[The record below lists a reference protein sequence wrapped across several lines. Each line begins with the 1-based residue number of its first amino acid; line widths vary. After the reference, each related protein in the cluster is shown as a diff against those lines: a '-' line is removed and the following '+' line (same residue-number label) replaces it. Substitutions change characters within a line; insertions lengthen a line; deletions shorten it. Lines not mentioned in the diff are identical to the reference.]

1 MGSKTEL
8 QRITRIMNH
17 NHGRGLNSERVN
29 KIYRKILALK
39 FGSVGNKF

>member
-1 MGSKTEL
+1 MAKTEI
-8 QRITRIMNH
+8 QRINRVMNH

-39 FGSVGNKF
+39 FCSIGNKF